1 MISWK
6 RCEHSVNFDKRGSE
20 NTKNTRFC
28 AGIREKYKILNLRKA
43 PNLSAAIE
51 KCSWIMQASEDAGRF
66 AKQLCTESL
75 LKIV

>member
-1 MISWK
+1 MIF
-6 RCEHSVNFDKRGSE
+6 REHCEHSVKFDKRGFKNVE
-20 NTKNTRFC
+20 NPRFC
-28 AGIREKYKILNLRKA
+28 AEIEEKYKILKLRKA

-51 KCSWIMQASEDAGRF
+51 KCSRIMQASEDAGRF